1 MEHTF
6 SLDVLWKENETV
18 AAKYEDM
25 SQISPLFPSPFF
37 LPLSILWFQK
47 IQLLQAL
54 HKAIAATLSLPSL
67 HHANPACCTVKLK
80 FTPLNFFLYS
90 TYCIYDNVLFLE
102 EEK

>member
-18 AAKYEDM
+18 TAKYEDM

-47 IQLLQAL
+47 LHLLQDL
-54 HKAIAATLSLPSL
+54 HKAVLYCCNSVPTIPASRYHSL
-67 HHANPACCTVKLK
+67 
-80 FTPLNFFLYS
+80 LYREIEIHTS
-90 TYCIYDNVLFLE
+90 GLLPPFYIQYL
-102 EEK
+102 